1 MNNQKPPKKDVSIF
15 QEKTSR
21 FKQKPSSIFK
31 KIPRMEIKP
40 SNNWRIL
47 KIGPSSK
54 RIKKR
59 KKMSDFATS
68 RKYLDN
74 LRRIEFDTN
83 YHPVAIPFKPM
94 EDKGNSNEPIII
106 EDEEDEESS
115 DCESEHKKRLID
127 ALYSL
132 MQRVEQISLK
142 SQRKPRESTLKD
154 EQMQENKAEKEN
166 PREQNLP
173 KDLEVVPSPQR
184 PVSIESSTL
193 NTNVLYEKPQIPQ
206 TNTENTLKEH
216 FDQSDPIQNIPN
228 PLAFE
233 NKFNALRTLLV
244 SPIAPPKKRYKHYE
258 PQTIV
263 RKTTGGVP
271 MDLSCS
277 SHTVRP
283 PNVLRS
289 EIQFHQPS
297 GSHENRI
304 HTNLDINPH
313 APDYGEFSGGHS
325 SFQQVYPLHV
335 ENNTKLT
342 TQSTLSLESGSSQSA
357 QKTQESSV
365 VKILDPI
372 IPVHNTNQNT
382 SIETLTCPQHFQQ
395 FNEGPPTQSQNP
407 LTQENLCNPEQH
419 PQIVAKYIFQQF
431 YSQNNASS
439 ANPGQ
444 NHLQSAFLQPH
455 PFLLQQGNLNEH
467 LNQNLQTEGYP
478 PELLYWAQIGMG
490 MWARENMTQV
500 IPSAINHPILY
511 PPYQVPFSDQDMQA
525 LQITPD
531 VNIVEQNQSV
541 IENTLDSVQL
551 ESVQNPTELNLLPE
565 NINELDSAPR
575 TIDIPTETPTVTND
589 IEQNTEIRMDKPTTS
604 QNSEGALN
612 VSANPENFTEFIREL
627 DDLLEQLKSSTKAIN
642 NQLNNRSLFN
652 TSEIMD
658 EVMNGVHGYCTQR
671 DTNVSASRSQGAT
684 AANQRV
690 KKREHRNTSVDSNN
704 DICYDDD
711 VMDEDYRTDTDE
723 EDDSDRKPK
732 RKRIRISFDLPPEY
746 DPDDSR
752 WCLKYRGEGLGVKEI
767 MPNSNVYVNERQVMN
782 CKRVAKTSNALATML
797 LVEIFSYNALIV
809 CSLTGSKATS
819 YQVEGDKVRPGLD
832 KNARETLLAYVEQ
845 HEEEMKWPKVSRQ
858 RILDSLRFKLKRMRE
873 DALKFNE

>member
-233 NKFNALRTLLV
+233 NKFNALRTLL
-244 SPIAPPKKRYKHYE
+244 
-258 PQTIV
+258 
-263 RKTTGGVP
+263 
-271 MDLSCS
+271 
-277 SHTVRP
+277 
-283 PNVLRS
+283 
-289 EIQFHQPS
+289 
-297 GSHENRI
+297 
-304 HTNLDINPH
+304 
-313 APDYGEFSGGHS
+313 
-325 SFQQVYPLHV
+325 
-335 ENNTKLT
+335 
-342 TQSTLSLESGSSQSA
+342 
-357 QKTQESSV
+357 
-365 VKILDPI
+365 
-372 IPVHNTNQNT
+372 
-382 SIETLTCPQHFQQ
+382 
-395 FNEGPPTQSQNP
+395 
-407 LTQENLCNPEQH
+407 
-419 PQIVAKYIFQQF
+419 
-431 YSQNNASS
+431 
-439 ANPGQ
+439 
-444 NHLQSAFLQPH
+444 
-455 PFLLQQGNLNEH
+455 
-467 LNQNLQTEGYP
+467 NLQTEGYP

-845 HEEEMKWPKVSRQ
+845 HEEEMKWPKERFIYLASLNAALVDSSQSENRLIQLHRPVDLRRRQHGLRAGRGDTREGLVESLDQRVFAHRWADSRSGRRKVGEAYTLKLTIPQFVMVQSELPQPEQLVFISQTMISCQLDHSQHRVGISAAQERPAAANVGAEEFVVVDQSYHHRGAPGEVLVKEDQ
-858 RILDSLRFKLKRMRE
+858 RRSQNIADYP
-873 DALKFNE
+873 DP